1 MVTEKEMAER
11 VFVKP
16 KEMQGTSSYVT
27 AGEMKRFEQN
37 KELNN
42 DVYEVINNFAKK
54 NNIKPKYEGLED
66 ICQLSE
72 TTLKKSVAGTIKITR
87 PFLYKLTVGLHM
99 SLEEANKLFAKC
111 GGILRDDCVE
121 DYICMRALEHGD
133 DIMKFIDQFNEFTQR
148 LDKHQTV
155 NKLKNFTN
163 KKGRTSTFASLRRCV
178 IVVSQQSH

>member
-42 DVYEVINNFAKK
+42 EVRKVINKYVEE
-54 NNIKPKYEGLED
+54 NNIKPKYFGLEE

-87 PFLYKLTVGLHM
+87 PFLYKLTVGLHL
-99 SLEEANKLFAKC
+99 SLEEANNLFVRC
-111 GGILRDDCVE
+111 GGELREDCVE
-121 DYICMRALEHGD
+121 DYICRNALRDGD
-133 DIMKFIDQFNEFTQR
+133 DIIKFIDE
-148 LDKHQTV
+148 V
-155 NKLKNFTN
+155 NKYTAIYDNYHTVDKLK
-163 KKGRTSTFASLRRCV
+163 KLYE
-178 IVVSQQSH
+178 

>member
-37 KELNN
+37 KDLNN
-42 DVYEVINNFAKK
+42 EVYKVINEFAKN
-54 NNIKPKYEGLED
+54 NNIKPKYEGLEE

-133 DIMKFIDQFNEFTQR
+133 DIMKFIDQFNEYTQK

-155 NKLKNFTN
+155 NKLK
-163 KKGRTSTFASLRRCV
+163 KLYE
-178 IVVSQQSH
+178 